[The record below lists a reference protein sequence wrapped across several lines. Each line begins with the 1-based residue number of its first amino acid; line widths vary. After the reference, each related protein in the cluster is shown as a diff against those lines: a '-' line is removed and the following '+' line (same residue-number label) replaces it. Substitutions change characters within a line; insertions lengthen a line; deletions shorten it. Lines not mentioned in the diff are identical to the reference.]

1 MTLFEIL
8 IVVVSALLSTLLGL
22 LYFGKP
28 TKNDLE
34 NLQSYSSADISLLF
48 KEETLQHA
56 STAGFRLA
64 QFIGEVSD
72 WAALRISLAHRF
84 PSFPSRPSDN
94 ANTVV
99 IPSQHD
105 TDIAK
110 LEIRKID
117 DATHVQIID
126 QETLPLDVQHKIK
139 SLEAEVMVTGFAGTT
154 APHPIWQVKRDGT
167 IGWYNTA
174 YETLYKIVFDKE
186 PHADQPLFDIEA
198 QSTDPLRSNRT
209 SVSSG
214 PDGKHLWYDISQVA
228 CEVGAMFHAID
239 INAVIDA
246 EIAQRNFV
254 QTLAKTFAHL
264 STGLAI
270 FDRNGQ
276 LALFNPALVD
286 LSQLPREFLSTR
298 PDLLSFFDR
307 LRDNQVMPEPK
318 NYHSW
323 REELSDVIKAATDGS
338 YQETWSLVSGQTYR
352 VSGRPHPDGA
362 IAFLIE
368 DISAEISLAR
378 SFRAELAIGQSMMNT
393 FNMGMVVFSA
403 TGVLQFCNKPYREMW
418 TFDPESAFIDVTIL
432 DALKDWQR
440 QSQPNSAWADI
451 RDFVMKIGPQ
461 SPWECEMKW
470 KNGDVFSCSIKPV
483 ALGATM
489 LVFKTKPAITHSTPE
504 KSPELQE

>member
-1 MTLFEIL
+1 
-8 IVVVSALLSTLLGL
+8 
-22 LYFGKP
+22 
-28 TKNDLE
+28 
-34 NLQSYSSADISLLF
+34 
-48 KEETLQHA
+48 
-56 STAGFRLA
+56 
-64 QFIGEVSD
+64 
-72 WAALRISLAHRF
+72 
-84 PSFPSRPSDN
+84 
-94 ANTVV
+94 
-99 IPSQHD
+99 
-105 TDIAK
+105 
-110 LEIRKID
+110 
-117 DATHVQIID
+117 
-126 QETLPLDVQHKIK
+126 
-139 SLEAEVMVTGFAGTT
+139 
-154 APHPIWQVKRDGT
+154 
-167 IGWYNTA
+167 
-174 YETLYKIVFDKE
+174 
-186 PHADQPLFDIEA
+186 
-198 QSTDPLRSNRT
+198 
-209 SVSSG
+209 
-214 PDGKHLWYDISQVA
+214 
-228 CEVGAMFHAID
+228 MFHAID

-286 LSQLPREFLSTR
+286 LSQLPGEFLSTR

-368 DISAEISLAR
+368 DVSAEISLAR

-393 FNMGMVVFSA
+393 FDIGMVVFSA

-432 DALKDWQR
+432 DTLKDWQR

-483 ALGATM
+483 ALDATM

-504 KSPELQE
+504 KNP

>member
-1 MTLFEIL
+1 M
-8 IVVVSALLSTLLGL
+8 
-22 LYFGKP
+22 
-28 TKNDLE
+28 
-34 NLQSYSSADISLLF
+34 
-48 KEETLQHA
+48 
-56 STAGFRLA
+56 
-64 QFIGEVSD
+64 
-72 WAALRISLAHRF
+72 
-84 PSFPSRPSDN
+84 
-94 ANTVV
+94 
-99 IPSQHD
+99 
-105 TDIAK
+105 
-110 LEIRKID
+110 
-117 DATHVQIID
+117 
-126 QETLPLDVQHKIK
+126 
-139 SLEAEVMVTGFAGTT
+139 
-154 APHPIWQVKRDGT
+154 
-167 IGWYNTA
+167 
-174 YETLYKIVFDKE
+174 
-186 PHADQPLFDIEA
+186 
-198 QSTDPLRSNRT
+198 
-209 SVSSG
+209 
-214 PDGKHLWYDISQVA
+214 
-228 CEVGAMFHAID
+228 
-239 INAVIDA
+239 
-246 EIAQRNFV
+246 
-254 QTLAKTFAHL
+254 
-264 STGLAI
+264 
-270 FDRNGQ
+270 
-276 LALFNPALVD
+276 D
-286 LSQLPREFLSTR
+286 LSQLPGEFLSTR

-362 IAFLIE
+362 IAFFIE

-393 FNMGMVVFSA
+393 SNMGMVVFSA